1 LSWIKTSSKSIKHFI
16 FLCLLCTVE
25 RNNVYRITAN
35 KITVYNLMHHR
46 PWHKNTTT
54 KHVLTRKV
62 YTRLT
67 TRSTACHE
75 HEMAFLNLVVTNF
88 YTKRDHEAFCCTYVR
103 QENGNSSSNR
113 TCWPRTVHWI
123 GAHPS
128 KLIHPVHTHIH
139 PRVEPCLAM
148 SPAHRPCCG
157 KQQAAALCF
166 NEGKRGAPNT
176 KTESNVSRHNNITH
190 WLAI

>member
-1 LSWIKTSSKSIKHFI
+1 
-16 FLCLLCTVE
+16 
-25 RNNVYRITAN
+25 
-35 KITVYNLMHHR
+35 MHHR
-46 PWHKNTTT
+46 PWPTNTTT

-67 TRSTACHE
+67 TRSTTWHE
-75 HEMAFLNLVVTNF
+75 HGMAFPILLVTNF
-88 YTKRDHEAFCCTYVR
+88 YTKCDHGAICCTHAR
-103 QENGNSSSNR
+103 QENGNSPSNR

-128 KLIHPVHTHIH
+128 KLIHPAYTHTHTH

-166 NEGKRGAPNT
+166 KEGKQGAPNT
-176 KTESNVSRHNNITH
+176 TTKSNASRHNYITH
-190 WLAI
+190 WLVI